1 MADKIV
7 IEVVG
12 NTAGLKSLTDE
23 FNKTA
28 KASDNLNQQLLET
41 EKEADKV
48 DKAFKSLK
56 TQIREAKVEA
66 QAMAEKFGASSKE
79 ATAAAQKVANLNDD
93 LEDFNN
99 RVKALNPE
107 AKFNALNNVLGNTLG
122 AFQGVVGAV
131 QLFGGESKKAQ
142 EIAQKMQG
150 ALNFAQG
157 VNSVLSMKDS
167 FKDLA
172 AVLGIARTAQATAA
186 VSTSALAV
194 AETEATAATLGFN
207 AALLANPV
215 VWIVAALAAGAA
227 AFKMYADSEA
237 EAEKNADKLKQ
248 TQEDLK
254 DIIDKVNNS
263 IYNAIDASDEYN
275 VMIGKMSQGQADI
288 NKNAREAGKTLE
300 DYQKAITKAL
310 ADNKPIEEALGKKK
324 DLLDKDIENAKAY
337 AERYNQ
343 TEKQKND
350 RIKVLN
356 DRFLAD
362 NKDLIAQKAA
372 NDKILEASAIGVSA
386 TTEAQQNKDN
396 IAREKQRQADKRDA
410 QQAADRRKSDREKEK
425 AAAEKAWQ
433 EEYQLKKLKQKN
445 EVDEAKTT
453 QDKLA
458 LQQKFA
464 QENYDYEK
472 AHLEES
478 GATAT
483 QLQILWE
490 NYYGVKLGLNAQEE
504 KANQDKLNKELEE
517 EQKLIDAKI
526 ALRLKQEADPVKQA
540 QIEMDALD
548 DKYAKILSNEKLTV
562 KERERYNLEYQKAQL
577 DITDKVTKAVVD
589 AEKEKQDA
597 QQKTAD
603 DAEKQAEKR
612 LQNEMAVKDAIVN
625 AAGSFADIGLD
636 ITKQQLSAEEQLLK
650 QQKDKGLI
658 SEEQYQKKLNEIKH
672 KADVA
677 DKQAAIFKAT
687 LDFASALIN
696 ALNAPTTAI
705 PAVLALTTAVAG
717 ANLAKI
723 IATPLPKY
731 QKGTLS
737 VPGVDMG
744 KDSVMAMLQP
754 GEAVIPTSI
763 NKKYAPTIRA
773 IYEQKISASDI
784 NSFVKGHR
792 KGNSGE
798 LVATIDPLAL
808 GRVMNKNRTVTV
820 ENAQT
825 IGKVIANEI
834 GGKFNNR
841 YII

>member
-28 KASDNLNQQLLET
+28 KASDDLNKNLLET

-56 TQIREAKVEA
+56 TQIKEAKVEA

-79 ATAAAQKVANLNDD
+79 ATAAARKVAELTDD
-93 LEDFNN
+93 LDDFNN

-107 AKFNALNNVLGNTLG
+107 AKFTALSNVLSGTLG
-122 AFQGVVGAV
+122 AFQGLTGAV
-131 QLFGGESKKAQ
+131 QLFGGESKRAQ
-142 EIAQKMQG
+142 EVAQKLQG

-157 VNSVLSMKDS
+157 LNSLMGMKDA
-167 FKDLA
+167 FKDLQI
-172 AVLGIARTAQATAA
+172 VLGLTNAATQANA
-186 VSTSALAV
+186 VANQELAV
-194 AETEATAATLGFN
+194 AETEATVASGALN
-207 AALLANPV
+207 ASLLANPAFLIITGV
-215 VWIVAALAAGAA
+215 VALGAAIYALSGDADEATIKINELTEGQKALRDSTDEAADAYDAMRLAMGGIDDFTAKRNALEREYNKQIGDNDVEVQKANKTLKEQEKIFEALIKKKALSLNAGPLGGIIAPSDQEMADASNKLDEAQKNFNAYTKRKEKIAEAYNYNVQRIDKETTDKENDERDKNAKKRKADAEKALAEKKAT
-227 AFKMYADSEA
+227 FQA
-237 EAEKNADKLKQ
+237 EMNLLKLKQ
-248 TQEDLK
+248 QNQVNEEK
-254 DIIDKVNNS
+254 DPIKKLELQQQFAVEN
-263 IYNAIDASDEYN
+263 Y
-275 VMIGKMSQGQADI
+275 
-288 NKNAREAGKTLE
+288 TLE
-300 DYQKAITKAL
+300 KGFLEKNKGTAIELSTL
-310 ADNKPIEEALGKKK
+310 WEQY
-324 DLLDKDIENAKAY
+324 Y
-337 AERYNQ
+337 ATRSGLSLQ
-343 TEKQKND
+343 Q
-350 RIKVLN
+350 
-356 DRFLAD
+356 
-362 NKDLIAQKAA
+362 
-372 NDKILEASAIGVSA
+372 DKIVQASC
-386 TTEAQQNKDN
+386 
-396 IAREKQRQADKRDA
+396 
-410 QQAADRRKSDREKEK
+410 EKE
-425 AAAEKAWQ
+425 
-433 EEYQLKKLKQKN
+433 
-445 EVDEAKTT
+445 
-453 QDKLA
+453 LA
-458 LQQKFA
+458 
-464 QENYDYEK
+464 
-472 AHLEES
+472 
-478 GATAT
+478 
-483 QLQILWE
+483 
-490 NYYGVKLGLNAQEE
+490 
-504 KANQDKLNKELEE
+504 E
-517 EQKLIDAKI
+517 EQKLIEAKI

-548 DKYAKILSNEKLTV
+548 DKYAKILANEKLTAT
-562 KERERYNLEYQKAQL
+562 ERERINLEYQKAQL
-577 DITDKVTKAVVD
+577 DITDKVTKSVVD
-589 AEKEKQDA
+589 GEKAKQDA
-597 QQKTAD
+597 QKKTD
-603 DAEKQAEKR
+603 EDAEKNAEKR
-612 LQNEMAVKDAIVN
+612 LQTELAVKDAIVG

-636 ITKQQLSAEEQLLK
+636 ITKQQLNAEEQLLK
-650 QQKDKGLI
+650 EQKDKGLI

-687 LDFASALIN
+687 LDFAAALIN
-696 ALNAPTTAI
+696 ALKAPTNSI
-705 PAVLALTTAVAG
+705 PAVLALTTAIAG

-744 KDSVMAMLQP
+744 RDSVHALLQP
-754 GEAVIPTSI
+754 GEAVIPTAI

-834 GGKFNNR
+834 GGRFNNR

>member
-28 KASDNLNQQLLET
+28 KASDNLTDSLNDNVDANKKAEVEFKNLRQQI
-41 EKEADKV
+41 KEAKN
-48 DKAFKSLK
+48 
-56 TQIREAKVEA
+56 EA

-79 ATAAAQKVANLNDD
+79 ATTAAQRVANLNDD

-172 AVLGIARTAQATAA
+172 AVLGLARTAQATAA

-194 AETEATAATLGFN
+194 AETEATVATLGFN

-227 AFKMYADSEA
+227 AFKLYADSEA
-237 EAEKNADKLKQ
+237 EAEKNAEKLKT
-248 TQEDLK
+248 TQEELK

-288 NKNAREAGKTLE
+288 NKNAREAGKSIE

-310 ADNKPIEEALGKKK
+310 ADNKPIEEALNKKQAI
-324 DLLDKDIENAKAY
+324 LDKDLQKAKEY
-337 AERYNQ
+337 SERYGQ

-350 RIKVLN
+350 RLKVIN
-356 DRFLAD
+356 DKFLAD
-362 NKDLIAQKAA
+362 NKSLIDQKAA

-386 TTEAQQNKDN
+386 VTESQQLKDN
-396 IAREKQRQADKRDA
+396 IAREKQRQADIRDGKA
-410 QQAADRRKSDREKEK
+410 AADRRASDRAKEK
-425 AAAEKAWQ
+425 AEAERAFQ
-433 EEYQLKKLKQKN
+433 EEFTLKKLKQKN
-445 EVDEAKTT
+445 EVDEAKTSEE
-453 QDKLA
+453 KLK
-458 LQQKFA
+458 LQQQFA
-464 QENYDYEK
+464 KENYEYEK
-472 AHLEES
+472 THLEES
-478 GATAT
+478 GATAN
-483 QLQILWE
+483 QLKILWE

-504 KANQDKLNKELEE
+504 KANQDKLKKELDE

-548 DKYAKILSNEKLTV
+548 DKYAKILADETLSLTQ
-562 KERERYNLEYQKAQL
+562 RERINTEYQTAQL
-577 DITDKVTKAVVD
+577 TITDKVTKAVVD

-597 QQKTAD
+597 QDKTAEN
-603 DAEKQAEKR
+603 AQKNAEKR
-612 LQNEMAVKDAIVN
+612 LATELAIKDAIVGAVGN
-625 AAGSFADIGLD
+625 FADIGLD
-636 ITKQQLSAEEQLLK
+636 ITKQQLNAEEQLLK
-650 QQKDKGLI
+650 EQKDKGLI

-672 KADVA
+672 RADVA

-744 KDSVMAMLQP
+744 RDSVMAMLQP
-754 GEAVIPTSI
+754 GEAVIPTAI
-763 NKKYAPTIRA
+763 NRKYAPTIRA

-784 NSFVKGHR
+784 NSFVRGKKNGTN
-792 KGNSGE
+792 GD
-798 LVATIDPLAL
+798 LVATVDTYAL
-808 GRVMNKNRTVTV
+808 SRAMSKNRNVTV

-834 GGKFNNR
+834 GSRLNNR

>member
-56 TQIREAKVEA
+56 TQIKEAKVEA

-79 ATAAAQKVANLNDD
+79 ATAAAQRVANLNDD

-386 TTEAQQNKDN
+386 TAEAQQNKDN

-464 QENYDYEK
+464 QENYNYEK

-562 KERERYNLEYQKAQL
+562 KERERYNLEYQKSQL
-577 DITDKVTKAVVD
+577 DITDKVTKAVLD
-589 AEKEKQDA
+589 SEKAKQDA

-636 ITKQQLSAEEQLLK
+636 ITKQQLSAEEQLIK
-650 QQKDKGLI
+650 EQKDKGLI

-744 KDSVMAMLQP
+744 RDSVHALLQP
-754 GEAVIPTSI
+754 GEAVIPTAI